1 MIDLDGTF
9 VNVNTFHKWMIFL
22 VKRSLVTNLFDTIKL
37 LSYFAMRYA
46 KVITHQQMKYKI
58 LRISEKESYS
68 LHVDTFVQSLDK
80 EINPT
85 VKEFANEH
93 VVSILATAAP
103 SLYAQ
108 KIAQKYNF
116 TYAIST
122 PSTSHKPWS
131 ENIREKKAEAL
142 EYLLES
148 LDAKECDTVLSDHY
162 DDIYIMR
169 YAKRIYLVNP
179 SEKTEEI
186 VKNEGLSFVKL

>member
-22 VKRSLVTNLFDTIKL
+22 VKRSLVTNFFDTIKL

-46 KVITHQQMKYKI
+46 KVITHQQMKHKV
-58 LRISEKESYS
+58 LKISEKACYS
-68 LHVDTFVQSLDK
+68 LHVDTFVQGL
-80 EINPT
+80 EEYINPD
-85 VKEFANEH
+85 VKAFIRED
-93 VVSILATAAP
+93 VISILATAAP
-103 SLYAQ
+103 SLYAK
-108 KIAQKYNF
+108 KIAQKYQF

-142 EYLLES
+142 EYLFQS
-148 LDAKECDTVLSDHY
+148 LDTKGCDTLLSDHH